1 MKRLYILPALLQAI
15 YKKMPEGTGI
25 IDTVKAALSNRLC
38 VVSLGLV
45 NRLIVD
51 IAANIYVSG
60 NIYNQAKLTRPRL
73 TTHSLL
79 LKAAFTVSTMPVLSG
94 SFL

>member
-1 MKRLYILPALLQAI
+1 MMKHLHSICLLLASTREWLANRNTLKVLTKLHDSKSILQFA
-15 YKKMPEGTGI
+15 
-25 IDTVKAALSNRLC
+25 SNC
-38 VVSLGLV
+38 
-45 NRLIVD
+45 
-51 IAANIYVSG
+51 IYVSD
-60 NIYNQAKLTRPRL
+60 NVYNQAKLNRPRL